1 MILIFEHGRFGNQL
15 FQFNFC
21 LKFLKKDEK
30 IIFLGFDELS
40 KFIKKN
46 KKFIFLTKK
55 NFIVKIV
62 LRYRN
67 FLNKI
72 IKKLKIF
79 KYIYENNHQKL
90 IVKNGIFKNML
101 LINGFFQ
108 REKYVI
114 KNFNSYLKNNPIENK
129 AIQTIKSI
137 KKNNKQ
143 KIFFV
148 HIRLTDGITNPSKK
162 YPAVLP
168 LAWFFKCQHILQK
181 KFSNCKF
188 IYLSDDTKYLRENFR
203 NETYIQNKELFFNF
217 FLMKNC
223 DGGII
228 SPSTFSWW
236 ACYLSNQKDNFYAPK
251 HWIGHKRRKTF
262 PKFIETSFLKY
273 QLVSKKE
280 YMTVLRNE
288 HKFYKISF

>member
-21 LKFLKKDEK
+21 LKFLRKDEK
-30 IIFLGFDELS
+30 IIFLGFNELS
-40 KFIKKN
+40 KFIKKD
-46 KKFIFLTKK
+46 KKFIFISKK
-55 NFIVKIV
+55 NILIKIL

-67 FLNKI
+67 FLCKI
-72 IKKLKIF
+72 IKKLKVIS
-79 KYIYENNHQKL
+79 YIYENDNQKL
-90 IVKNGIFKNML
+90 IIKNGIFNKFL

-114 KNFNSYLKNNPIENK
+114 KNFSSFLKKSSIESK
-129 AIQTIKSI
+129 AIQLIKSI

-168 LAWFFKCQHILQK
+168 LSWFFKCKHILKK
-181 KFSNCKF
+181 KFKNCKF
-188 IYLSDDTKYLRENFR
+188 IYLSDDLKYLKENFK
-203 NETYIQNKELFFNF
+203 NEMYIKNKELFFNF

-223 DGGII
+223 DGGIL

-236 ACYLSNQKDNFYAPK
+236 ACYLAKHKGNFYAPK

-262 PKFIETSFLKY
+262 PKFIETSFIKY
-273 QLVSKKE
+273 EPVLKKE
-280 YMTVLRNE
+280 YMTALRNE
-288 HKFYKISF
+288 HKFYTINF